1 MFAKTFRNSLLA
13 SSLLI
18 GASLLIAPVA
28 MAAEDDLSVN
38 DDGDVTGVVH
48 LINEITFAPAEPTP
62 IVADTGA
69 TGFVM
74 GELSLRNNHANG
86 WTLSVESANEG
97 KLINGDHVIEYTN
110 LIADSVEGETT
121 NNFVNPATGGSLI
134 VADYT
139 AAVAAGVDE
148 VQVKADIASGQ
159 HVPAGEYTDT
169 LTFTLES
176 EN

>member
-1 MFAKTFRNSLLA
+1 MFAKIFRNSLLA

-18 GASLLIAPVA
+18 GASLLVGPAA
-28 MAAEDDLSVN
+28 MAEDDSLSVN
-38 DDGDVTGVVH
+38 SDDDVTGVVH
-48 LINEITFAPAEPTP
+48 LINEITFTPADPTA
-62 IVADTGA
+62 IVADAGA

-74 GELSLRNNHANG
+74 GELSLRNNHVNG
-86 WTLSVESANEG
+86 WTLSVESTNQG
-97 KLINGDHVIEYTN
+97 KLQNGSYAIEYT
-110 LIADSVEGETT
+110 AVTAAAVEGETT
-121 NNFVNPATGGSLI
+121 NSSVDPATGGNLI

-148 VQVKADIASGQ
+148 VQVTANIASGQ

-176 EN
+176 ED